1 MTAQHAWYVRRME
14 PTPNDTSPGLSRT
27 GLLLGAA
34 GAVGAAALAA
44 LPASAAASTAPAR
57 TALHNPTQ
65 FTVTGHH
72 HYHRRHFDRAKA
84 IALVSNPDTGKT
96 LTLRVDDLVPL
107 PHAADAK
114 SGTVEWGAGFTSL
127 LTRVKGVPLDTGTYP
142 TTINGRTFPLTIIRV
157 GENTYQVTV
166 DRRVPKKG
174 A

>member
-1 MTAQHAWYVRRME
+1 MSTDKASRRIEQRPCDGTAVLPGRDTKKLLQHCNNWVCDAQLQSTTLQST
-14 PTPNDTSPGLSRT
+14 TP
-27 GLLLGAA
+27 
-34 GAVGAAALAA
+34 
-44 LPASAAASTAPAR
+44 
-57 TALHNPTQ
+57 
-65 FTVTGHH
+65 FTITDHH

-84 IALVSNPDTGKT
+84 IAVVSNPATGKT

-114 SGTVEWGAGFTSL
+114 SGSVEWSAGFTSL
-127 LTRVKGVPLDTGTYP
+127 LTRVKGTPLDTGTYP

-166 DRRVPKKG
+166 DRRVHKKG